1 MEQKNYMKLI
11 WLLAFVAFAGIS
23 CWATAESLH
32 MLLST
37 WPKFLIWIL
46 TVGFF
51 IIASLGTKLIVDSM
65 NQNIYLEKRGL
76 RLTGG
81 ILLLIVF
88 WLICSLP
95 TNTHTFFYR
104 TVINDKVVTD
114 ITATRGYLSQIEEN
128 SGNKAQAKLKV
139 DQLGS
144 QVTALVDELTGEIMN
159 DANPGFGDHSKK
171 ILGQLAT
178 VLGVSKIEPL
188 SFTGTSMQDR
198 QRLCDA
204 YRKKIF
210 LMAETKAQ
218 EIEANVIQ
226 PSAKNVQEAKVMNSN
241 LAKMMKYI
249 NDGTINLNNPENVVG
264 NDGVCAKLNE
274 AYNIIKKNKNF
285 VNFSSKEDEETYT
298 AQDPVTKV
306 KRMVSVVDVW
316 RDYKDGR
323 FEGYGFIFWIVISIL
338 VDIAAFIFFDLAF
351 KKTEY

>member
-65 NQNIYLEKRGL
+65 NQNIYVEKRGL

-114 ITATRGYLSQIEEN
+114 ITTTRGYLTQIEEN

-159 DANPGFGDHSKK
+159 DTTPRKSSGSW
-171 ILGQLAT
+171 L
-178 VLGVSKIEPL
+178 
-188 SFTGTSMQDR
+188 
-198 QRLCDA
+198 LC
-204 YRKKIF
+204 
-210 LMAETKAQ
+210 
-218 EIEANVIQ
+218 
-226 PSAKNVQEAKVMNSN
+226 
-241 LAKMMKYI
+241 
-249 NDGTINLNNPENVVG
+249 
-264 NDGVCAKLNE
+264 
-274 AYNIIKKNKNF
+274 
-285 VNFSSKEDEETYT
+285 
-298 AQDPVTKV
+298 
-306 KRMVSVVDVW
+306 
-316 RDYKDGR
+316 
-323 FEGYGFIFWIVISIL
+323 L
-338 VDIAAFIFFDLAF
+338 V
-351 KKTEY
+351 